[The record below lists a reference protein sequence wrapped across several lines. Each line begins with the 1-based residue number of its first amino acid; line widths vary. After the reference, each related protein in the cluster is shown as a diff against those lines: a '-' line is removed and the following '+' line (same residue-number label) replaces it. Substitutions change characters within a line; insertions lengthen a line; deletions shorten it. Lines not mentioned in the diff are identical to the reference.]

1 MVNTNMMENSR
12 IASSDSQQ
20 QGVDLSNTCML
31 VSDSNEIGNQLESK
45 KLAYD
50 TLVELAEDNLFKKY
64 LDMTKYLTINQY
76 DAYKGMLEDRYN
88 SLSALFRTLP
98 TPIANYQPKFRVVD
112 GQVILLEASSIPD
125 GKSPQECI
133 YERWDITSEYQILPI
148 PDCMLRGILDVTFN
162 RDDGGGIE
170 LVPEKQ
176 GNEKVNLKS
185 DNMPTHMHHSAVTK
199 GSGFPTLTK
208 DSSATSYY
216 LKGNTVYD
224 MFYNDSMDVGLSKN
238 ELDGTIDTFTVD
250 TQGKNEG
257 TSETGELISHD
268 NVPKYNAFYGFVVQ
282 KLT

>member
-112 GQVILLEASSIPD
+112 G
-125 GKSPQECI
+125 
-133 YERWDITSEYQILPI
+133 
-148 PDCMLRGILDVTFN
+148 
-162 RDDGGGIE
+162 
-170 LVPEKQ
+170 
-176 GNEKVNLKS
+176 
-185 DNMPTHMHHSAVTK
+185 
-199 GSGFPTLTK
+199 
-208 DSSATSYY
+208 
-216 LKGNTVYD
+216 
-224 MFYNDSMDVGLSKN
+224 
-238 ELDGTIDTFTVD
+238 
-250 TQGKNEG
+250 
-257 TSETGELISHD
+257 
-268 NVPKYNAFYGFVVQ
+268 
-282 KLT
+282 